1 VLGNGLNLLDV
12 SPFWQR
18 IAQGVVIVV
27 VVIFD
32 QWRRRSMTRV

>member
-1 VLGNGLNLLDV
+1 MLKTRAD
-12 SPFWQR
+12 R
-18 IAQGVVIVV
+18 QGVVIVV

>member
-1 VLGNGLNLLDV
+1 MLKT
-12 SPFWQR
+12 R
-18 IAQGVVIVV
+18 AYRQGVVIVV